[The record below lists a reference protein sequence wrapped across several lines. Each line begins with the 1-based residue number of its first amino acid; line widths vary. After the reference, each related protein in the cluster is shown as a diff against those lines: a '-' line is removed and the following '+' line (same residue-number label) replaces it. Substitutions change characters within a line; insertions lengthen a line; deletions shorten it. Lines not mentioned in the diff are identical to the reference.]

1 MWFICIFESFLKCI
15 SVRLHVFFPFI
26 SIFFWRRCLLS
37 RSGPCDT
44 FVTVVLLFPLP
55 SAPVQVADHI
65 FCARTCRLS
74 SYMEGGCVVRPARRR
89 DRRLLERSSAS
100 LRSSSSNS
108 AASEYVWETVAPPRQ
123 DDGFFPIYPAWY
135 SSKRRQMRSKKL
147 AMKRLVAAGKKPCRI
162 APVSC
167 NKFDSDYAKFLRET
181 SKDRCDYG
189 PPEYRCRLCA
199 AQFWY
204 QERCKKD
211 SAITK
216 RRVCYNLCC
225 KDGFRFAV

>member
-1 MWFICIFESFLKCI
+1 MCPLSGAVLLLGVRGEHGELEDGLRQSTDVLRRMLWLTDGPVICGVLLTASE
-15 SVRLHVFFPFI
+15 
-26 SIFFWRRCLLS
+26 CLLS

-135 SSKRRQMRSKKL
+135 SSKRRQMCSKKL
-147 AMKRLVAAGKKPCRI
+147 AMKRLEATGFSIGSLVFCI
-162 APVSC
+162 CSC
-167 NKFDSDYAKFLRET
+167 
-181 SKDRCDYG
+181 
-189 PPEYRCRLCA
+189 
-199 AQFWY
+199 
-204 QERCKKD
+204 
-211 SAITK
+211 
-216 RRVCYNLCC
+216 
-225 KDGFRFAV
+225 